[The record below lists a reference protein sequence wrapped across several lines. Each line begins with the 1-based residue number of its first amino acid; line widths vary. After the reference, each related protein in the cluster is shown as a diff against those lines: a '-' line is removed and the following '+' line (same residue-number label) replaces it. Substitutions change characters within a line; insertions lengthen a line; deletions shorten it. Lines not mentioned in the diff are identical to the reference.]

1 LNAKSYSVALCAFVR
16 RNPVVVVEED
26 EQRICG
32 GFTCQKKRDLRL
44 IGCFIFRTNAGQ
56 RASKPMNRLAAHVSP
71 AQESR
76 KEAAAARE
84 AALRERMRR
93 EIGVTWLHQ
102 KPGK

>member
-1 LNAKSYSVALCAFVR
+1 
-16 RNPVVVVEED
+16 
-26 EQRICG
+26 
-32 GFTCQKKRDLRL
+32 
-44 IGCFIFRTNAGQ
+44 
-56 RASKPMNRLAAHVSP
+56 MNRLAAHVSP

-84 AALRERMRR
+84 AALRERMKR